1 MPMLSASFAP
11 MFCVEPKLS
20 LRWIAPLDE
29 ALFRMAK
36 PLAPNR
42 QNCNAAGIEPRSGLP
57 VARRSHSL
65 DLWNCGEY
73 NIRIAMGLFKLC
85 AISLVFGWFFPAQK
99 TALRLRGGC

>member
-1 MPMLSASFAP
+1 MLSASFAP

-29 ALFRMAK
+29 ELCQLER

-42 QNCNAAGIEPRSGLP
+42 QNCNAAGIELRSGLP
-57 VARRSHSL
+57 VARRLHSL

-85 AISLVFGWFFPAQK
+85 AISPVFGWFSRLNP
-99 TALRLRGGC
+99 ALRLRGVG